1 VHGVTRDVDLDLRGR
16 WTGETIQ
23 VAGQLP
29 VKMSD
34 FQIEPPRFG
43 PVVSIDDSMAVDIN
57 LVFER
62 A

>member
-43 PVVSIDDSMAVDIN
+43 PVVSIEDAMAVDLN